1 MIGIDAVL
9 ADIDGLGQPFRVRA
23 DAGAYAAEAD
33 VTRFL
38 AADLADAETG
48 EALRMAD
55 LHADFRRMPRAR
67 HATSLVF
74 QRYSHRVCG
83 VAVAAWVR
91 HRVVLDL
98 AASNVVVRFAGGTP
112 DGIELRAPQMLGAPS
127 AEELVRIVL
136 DEHLIPVAHVLS
148 AARGPRMPNLIGNAA
163 AGFAGAFRTLSKL
176 DADGSVADVA
186 ERFMRSDPRL
196 ARGGSFR
203 VLDGPR
209 GARLQYDRASCC
221 HWYAAPD
228 GKYCSWCSRL
238 TADERTARYLDAMAG
253 EQ

>member
-1 MIGIDAVL
+1 MTAVDAIVE
-9 ADIDGLGQPFRVRA
+9 DIDGLGQPFRVRVGVGTDA
-23 DAGAYAAEAD
+23 DETD
-33 VTRFL
+33 VARFF
-38 AADLADAETG
+38 AADLVDPATG

-83 VAVAAWVR
+83 VAVAVWVR
-91 HRVVLDL
+91 HHAVLDL
-98 AASNVVVRFAGGTP
+98 AASNVAVRFTGGTP
-112 DGIELRAPQMLGAPS
+112 DGIELRAPQLLTESS
-127 AEELVRIVL
+127 AEAVVRTVL
-136 DEHLIPVAHVLS
+136 DQHLIPVALVLS

-163 AGFAGAFRTLSKL
+163 AGFAGAFRTLSRS
-176 DADGSVADVA
+176 DPGRDIAEIA
-186 ERFMRSDPRL
+186 ERMLGADPRL
-196 ARGGSFR
+196 ARGGTFR
-203 VLDGPR
+203 TLEGPR

-238 TADERTARYLDAMAG
+238 TADERTARYLEAMAA